1 MHSVCRS
8 ISKDLRGKMRLEE
21 LVLFLVMFSPYISGG
36 IFFPVSYRG
45 PTEGLRFSVCLTLMT
60 TQSLPLALLATV

>member
-21 LVLFLVMFSPYISGG
+21 LVLFLVMFPRIFRVVFFSP
-36 IFFPVSYRG
+36 
-45 PTEGLRFSVCLTLMT
+45 CLIGVL
-60 TQSLPLALLATV
+60 QKD